1 MRRGSGPSSVASS
14 AARSAGPKFPHT
26 DECNICAQRASND
39 VRASMRRILIA
50 VLLCG
55 GIAQSAAADSV
66 TLRYG
71 QIPST
76 VRSGTALCLFIAQQR
91 GFFAR
96 EELKIGARATTA
108 RGDKVETALDQGAVD
123 VTQT

>member
-55 GIAQSAAADSV
+55 GVAHSAGADSA
-66 TLRYG
+66 TLRHG

-76 VRSGTALCLFIAQQR
+76 VLSVSALYLFIGR
-91 GFFAR
+91 RRENYAR
-96 EELKIGARATTA
+96 EELKRDLVHIPGGT
-108 RGDKVETALDQGAVD
+108 DKMVAAL
-123 VTQT
+123 